1 MSFTEKLKKQLLDR
15 YAKEYEQFLI
25 DQEAQR
31 KNAIE
36 EARRR
41 ELEDKRTKT
50 VNPSP
55 SAPFA
60 QIPSA
65 PNLDDIVYPGDFP
78 SIDPSK
84 SSPGLLPGTKPQFDR
99 TIKPSN
105 SFMEGGLRS
114 MYVPD
119 DTMKKFLELA
129 RSNTLKNVE
138 TCGILAGK
146 LQQHQLYVTHVIIP
160 KQSGTSDSCNTMNE
174 EEIFDV
180 QDNLHL
186 VTLGEIKLVW
196 KNFHFLNRFSILGW
210 IHTHPS
216 QTAFLSSVD
225 LHTQAGYQIMMPEA
239 LAIVCSP
246 KHDEMG
252 FFTLTS
258 SGLEFISKCRQEGFH
273 PHPTDQFVEA
283 THFTLEKDKNI
294 NIVDLRQR

>member
-1 MSFTEKLKKQLLDR
+1 MAVVYMNEGNHENAYILFLRFLTLFVEKVPKHPKCKEVALATRQENKQKMVQIMSFTEKLKKQLLDR

-55 SAPFA
+55 SAPYA

-129 RSNTLKNVE
+129 RSNTLQNVE

-186 VTLGEIKLVW
+186 VTLGEFK
-196 KNFHFLNRFSILGW
+196 
-210 IHTHPS
+210 
-216 QTAFLSSVD
+216 
-225 LHTQAGYQIMMPEA
+225 M
-239 LAIVCSP
+239 
-246 KHDEMG
+246 
-252 FFTLTS
+252 
-258 SGLEFISKCRQEGFH
+258 
-273 PHPTDQFVEA
+273 
-283 THFTLEKDKNI
+283 LEKMPFS
-294 NIVDLRQR
+294 